1 MKGVK
6 IKWIKERATESSS
19 FSERERERISP
30 RSESLNNY
38 IHVPLSEEVRRK
50 GVKLRA

>member
-19 FSERERERISP
+19 FSEREREDFT
-30 RSESLNNY
+30 SLGE
-38 IHVPLSEEVRRK
+38 PK
-50 GVKLRA
+50 